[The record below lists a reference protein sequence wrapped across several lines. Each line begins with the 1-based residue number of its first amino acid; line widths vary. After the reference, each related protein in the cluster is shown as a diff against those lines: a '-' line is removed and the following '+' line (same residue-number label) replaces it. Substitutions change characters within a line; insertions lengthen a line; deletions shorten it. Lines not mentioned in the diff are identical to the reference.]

1 MAPAPFPLNKPQAR
15 VPAEVVVAEEPIHL
29 PGILVEIVG
38 MEMSC
43 QGHLCEEHNQCG
55 EMLREDVVVHLRRV
69 QLMVEGKEERMVA
82 AVWVSDGINHCCV
95 GFLHCHMVPHAA
107 LYNGALAQVTRVFN
121 KIPDECNSAERHMY
135 YINKGY
141 LHVVIISYLM
151 RAACIG

>member
-1 MAPAPFPLNKPQAR
+1 M
-15 VPAEVVVAEEPIHL
+15 AEEPIHL

-38 MEMSC
+38 TEMSC
-43 QGHLCEEHNQCG
+43 PGHLCEEHNQCG